1 MTDPVM
7 IWILGGGFLFTGI
20 VLGMTTKKLDKKDFE
35 KHCDNDREDKGK
47 MFEKIDSMNQKL
59 TEVHTII
66 KRDQK

>member
-35 KHCDNDREDKGK
+35 SHCKNDREDKSK
-47 MFEKIDSMNQKL
+47 MFDKIDSMNQKL